1 MGEEVFFS
9 RWTRKG
15 YAVFNSLKKEIRI
28 GMLDIQL
35 HFQSPQIIIEGRIA
49 RTLLMTDEETDYQA
63 ISSESTPDFNSILVF
78 NEVIVN
84 KTPKL
89 GPLNHNFVIFQY
101 NKALNIDINI

>member
-35 HFQSPQIIIEGRIA
+35 HFHFPQIIKESHCISALIMMNE
-49 RTLLMTDEETDYQA
+49 DEECQKAASITA
-63 ISSESTPDFNSILVF
+63 PDLNSILVF
-78 NEVIVN
+78 NEAFVN
-84 KTPKL
+84 KTPNL
-89 GPLNHNFVIFQY
+89 GPLTRVFYYFNTTKH
-101 NKALNIDINI
+101 